1 MEEFHHELKENNYLN
16 LFLYFRNIRNMPFIN
31 NIPCPEDMMITN
43 VLIKPKSSN
52 GLFLFSPDLFTY
64 PSYIFPMDVSIFI
77 NSKGDL
83 KISLLDDNQTSLF
96 NLVLKCSQ
104 YDSREVVD
112 LIPNSVRGLYEEKDY
127 TEVLGISASNIDIL
141 KKYIEMEEA
150 AYTYRFVSQSYLDLW
165 NTSEKRNG
173 IMQYLIR
180 KTKDIISKVDEG
192 VDRRTLNT
200 SIAAPAHCVNH
211 SQRLKDESETALE
224 FTEPGAPPS
233 VSQSEFLMKDC
244 DMENDKT
251 ISKFIWS
258 LSQILLRCRISN
270 LQDEC

>member
-1 MEEFHHELKENNYLN
+1 
-16 LFLYFRNIRNMPFIN
+16 MPFIN

-180 KTKDIISKVDEG
+180 KTKDIISKVD
-192 VDRRTLNT
+192 RRALNT
-200 SIAAPAHCVNH
+200 SIAAPAHCVKAL
-211 SQRLKDESETALE
+211 SDRQGETALE
-224 FTEPGAPPS
+224 FTEHGAPPD
-233 VSQSEFLMKDC
+233 VSQTEFLMKDC